1 MKNQRHLQ
9 GGLSAFACKSART
22 KQSMA
27 TIARINIS
35 DRGIETITVVPED
48 AVGQSKVY
56 HVLGD
61 KNVSEAVD
69 LLNHALILRA
79 SRELK

>member
-1 MKNQRHLQ
+1 MKKQQHLHD
-9 GGLSAFACKSART
+9 SMSTFACKGART
-22 KQSMA
+22 KGNMA

-48 AVGQSKVY
+48 AAGQSKVY
-56 HVLGD
+56 HVFGD
-61 KNVSEAVD
+61 ENVSEAVD

-79 SRELK
+79 SRDK

>member
-1 MKNQRHLQ
+1 MKKQQHLQ
-9 GGLSAFACKSART
+9 DSLSTFACKSART
-22 KQSMA
+22 KGNMA

-35 DRGIETITVVPED
+35 DRRVEAIVIVPED
-48 AVGQSKVY
+48 AAGQSKVY

-61 KNVSEAVD
+61 ENVSEAVD

-79 SRELK
+79 SREQ

>member
-1 MKNQRHLQ
+1 MKKLRHLRTS
-9 GGLSAFACKSART
+9 LSIHACKGART
-22 KQSMA
+22 RKMA

-48 AVGQSKVY
+48 ALGQSKVY

-61 KNVSEAVD
+61 ENVSEAVD

-79 SRELK
+79 SRET

>member
-1 MKNQRHLQ
+1 MKKHQHLQ
-9 GGLSAFACKSART
+9 TGLSTSTCKGART
-22 KQSMA
+22 KGNMA

-48 AVGQSKVY
+48 AAGQSKVY

-69 LLNHALILRA
+69 LLNRALIFRA
-79 SRELK
+79 SRER